1 MPGPGDRDTPDDDDQ
16 IGFSNPASL
25 QGRRRDAE
33 PEPTAADDDLFA
45 PRPVRSAAEPPPRP
59 APSVD
64 APASPASPAPP
75 VARAYHGSERR
86 RTSRPT
92 ETPEAFRL
100 YTVYALMLFTVPTF
114 GVAGVV
120 ALVAVWKRARMG
132 DGLAE
137 SHAVYQKRTLL
148 AAGGAALVGIVLMA
162 APFALGVP
170 ILFLGALWLI
180 LRTAWGVWLLKSGR
194 GIADPRGWWIR

>member
-25 QGRRRDAE
+25 EGRRREAE
-33 PEPTAADDDLFA
+33 IEPAAPDEDLFA
-45 PRPVRSAAEPPPRP
+45 PRPARTDAPPHPIPPVEP
-59 APSVD
+59 APT
-64 APASPASPAPP
+64 PPAPVADP
-75 VARAYHGSERR
+75 VVSRGYEGPERR
-86 RTSRPT
+86 RTPRPA

-120 ALVAVWKRARMG
+120 ALIAVWKRARMG

-148 AAGGAALVGIVLMA
+148 AAGAAAVAGIVLMA

-170 ILFLGALWLI
+170 ILFLAALWLI